1 MSCRGRSPAAN
12 AVLPSRSIDSSAPL
26 PLAEGDRIAMRPG
39 WHAGFHRFISWL
51 YFDRITVTG
60 REHLPAPDAG
70 PVLFL
75 CLHRNGAVDA
85 FVYHALLA
93 PTRFMVSVQLC
104 RSFFGRLFFAGIQ
117 VVRDKDR
124 ARTPDADRI
133 NREAME
139 ECLRLLLRGGRL
151 TIFPE
156 GTSTLGPQHLPFRA
170 GAVHLIQDFLESGR
184 RDLQVIPLG
193 VHYEEPSLFRRRVEV
208 VVGPRLLLEIDET
221 MSVRQRLVEI
231 RRRMTVALE
240 EVGINVPTPS
250 DQEDVQRIAYA
261 LTLGTEHEYFAM
273 MKRLE
278 RGIPAPML
286 EAWRGFQESIRER
299 QSTAPVALLLFH
311 QGIPLF
317 PIKPVPVYVAAF
329 FIFGVIWLPGALLNL
344 PPLLAGW
351 FAARKLADDENV
363 VSLWK
368 TMVGVPVFV
377 LWFAAWVITALAA
390 GHLAW
395 LVFYLLATLVS
406 LQLTHRFAKVT
417 IAVNNALRHPELR
430 LQALAFHQRLL
441 EEVGHDA
448 A

>member
-1 MSCRGRSPAAN
+1 MSCRGKSPAAN

-51 YFDRITVTG
+51 YFDRVTVTG
-60 REHLPAPDAG
+60 REHLPAPDEG

-75 CLHRNGAVDA
+75 CLHRNGAMDA

-104 RSFFGRLFFAGIQ
+104 RSIFGRLFFSGIQ

-124 ARTPDADRI
+124 AKTPDADRI

-193 VHYEEPSLFRRRVEV
+193 VHYEEPSLFRRRVEM
-208 VVGPRLLLEIDET
+208 VVGPRILLEIDET
-221 MSVRQRLVEI
+221 LSARQRLVEI

-240 EVGINVPTPS
+240 EVGINVPTAS
-250 DQEDVQRIAYA
+250 DHEDVQRIAYA
-261 LTLGTEHEYFAM
+261 LTLGTEHGYFAM

-278 RGIPAPML
+278 RGVPAPML

-299 QSTAPVALLLFH
+299 QAEVPGTLLLFH

-329 FIFGVIWLPGALLNL
+329 FIFGAIWLPGVLLNL

-351 FAARKLADDENV
+351 LAARKLADDENV

-377 LWFAAWVITALAA
+377 LWFAVSVITALAA

-395 LVFYLLATLVS
+395 LAFYLLATFVS
-406 LQLTHRFAKVT
+406 LQLTHRLAKVT
-417 IAVNNALRHPELR
+417 IAVNNALRHPGLR
-430 LQALAFHQRLL
+430 LKALAFHQRLL